1 MKFQG
6 KPILK
11 GKARGP
17 LLASDVPINFV
28 AAFTKIPNLLA
39 SKRAEVRDR
48 HHPWFKTSIKGKVI
62 ALPTCI
68 GSTYTGLVLLDLVR
82 MRNGPAAIIVDH
94 ADTLLVSGIIL
105 SEVWYDMAIPVV
117 ECPTG
122 PIRACVKDGQMVEV
136 DGDSGKIVVG

>member
-28 AAFTKIPNLLA
+28 AAFTKIPNFLP
-39 SKRAEVRDR
+39 SKKAEVRDR

-82 MRNGPAAIIVDH
+82 MENGPAAIIVDH
-94 ADTLLVSGIIL
+94 ADTLLVSGVIL
-105 SEVWYDMAIPVV
+105 SEVWYDKAIPIV
-117 ECPTG
+117 ECPTE
-122 PIRACVKDGQMVEV
+122 PIRSGVKDGQMVEV
-136 DGDSGKIVVG
+136 NGDNGEIVVG